1 MVSKLIVLLLQERLS
16 TLKKQVA
23 QITLQA
29 QREKESFLKERSNL
43 EEMLQRV
50 CRYYSHVHISGL
62 VSTYAWKD
70 HPVTNILILFEFL
83 SVRRKI
89 NSPN

>member
-1 MVSKLIVLLLQERLS
+1 MVSKLIVVLLQERLS

-43 EEMLQRV
+43 EEMLKRV
-50 CRYYSHVHISGL
+50 CRYYSHVHVSGL
-62 VSTYAWKD
+62 VSTY
-70 HPVTNILILFEFL
+70 HPVTNISILFEFL

-89 NSPN
+89 NSPY